1 MLSLVTY
8 SYRWSLMFKPLLLA
22 ALLIMGAC
30 SKQHEALNL
39 AGNTWLGY
47 QPLYLVQAR
56 NACPDCT
63 LEVLPGQSVKI
74 TMMPSTTM
82 VLRLFGAKKLDAAM
96 LTLDEA
102 VSFQSNTGIA
112 ICVAAALSYSNGA
125 DAALVM
131 PGFDLNKQ
139 QLKVGY
145 EETALGGYM
154 LHRTV
159 EKLNWPREKLAMQLL
174 VPKNHVEALTQ
185 GQVDVVITYEP
196 YSSQL
201 KKQGAQV
208 LFDSKALPGEIVDI
222 LVVQQASWL
231 QHRELLKSLVAKQW
245 QQGVAALDNLSVAE
259 LTFLQQS
266 TELNADELASAL
278 SGMQFF
284 DAAQNQEFLIEKLP
298 AVMAQMNTYLL
309 NSKQISQPA
318 ELPACI
324 QEP

>member
-1 MLSLVTY
+1 ML
-8 SYRWSLMFKPLLLA
+8 KPLLLV
-22 ALLIMGAC
+22 ALLILGAC
-30 SKQHEALNL
+30 SKQHESLNL

-47 QPLYLVQAR
+47 QPLYLIQAR
-56 NACPDCT
+56 YACPDCN
-63 LEVLPGQSVKI
+63 LEVLPGRSMKI

-82 VLRLFGAKKLDAAM
+82 VLRLLGAKQLDAAM

-102 VSFQSNTGIA
+102 ISFQSNTGIA

-131 PGFDLNKQ
+131 PGFDPNKQ

-159 EKLNWPREKLAMQLL
+159 EKLGWPREKLAMQLL
-174 VPKNHVEALTQ
+174 VPKNHVDALTQ

-196 YSSQL
+196 YRSQL

-208 LFDSKALPGEIVDI
+208 LFDSKALTGEIVDI
-222 LVVQQASWL
+222 LVVQQASWA
-231 QHRELLKSLVAKQW
+231 QHRELLINMIAKQW
-245 QQGVAALDNLSVAE
+245 QEGVTILNTFSATE
-259 LTFLQQS
+259 LAFLQQS
-266 TELNADELASAL
+266 TTLKADELASAL

-284 DAAQNQEFLIEKLP
+284 DAAQNEVFLIEKLP
-298 AVMAQMNTYLL
+298 MVIEQMNTYLL
-309 NSKQISQPA
+309 NSKQISKPA
-318 ELPACI
+318 ELPACDLVR
-324 QEP
+324 